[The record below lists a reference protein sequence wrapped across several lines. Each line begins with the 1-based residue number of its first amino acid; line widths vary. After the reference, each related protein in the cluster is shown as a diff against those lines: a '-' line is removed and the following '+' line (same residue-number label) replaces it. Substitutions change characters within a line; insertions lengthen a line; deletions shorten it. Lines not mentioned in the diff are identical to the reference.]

1 MNQALVSSVSL
12 RPRLIIVAGPNGAG
26 KTSITEAVLRHEW
39 MQGCVYVNPD
49 NIARDEFGDWNSPN
63 AIIKAANLAAER
75 REQCLKDK
83 ADLAFETVLSGED
96 KVDFVL
102 RAMDAGYFVRLFF
115 VGTSDP
121 SINAARIARRVMQ
134 GGHEVPIG
142 KIISRYSK
150 SIANCTLL
158 ARSVDRLYVYDNSV
172 DGTSPTLCFRA
183 SSGVLTKQYCEPP
196 VWARQVFDGVAI
208 PHLQILTIPRE

>member
-1 MNQALVSSVSL
+1 LNQTSVSL
-12 RPRLIIVAGPNGAG
+12 RPRLIVVAGPNGAG

-39 MQGCVYVNPD
+39 MQGCVYINPD
-49 NIARDEFGDWNSPN
+49 NIARDEFGDWNSPE
-63 AIIKAANLAAER
+63 AVIKAANLAAER
-75 REQCLKDK
+75 REQCLKDRK
-83 ADLAFETVLSGED
+83 DLAFETVLSGED
-96 KVDFVL
+96 KVDFVF

-183 SSGVLTKQYCEPP
+183 SDGALTKQYREPP
-196 VWARQVFDGVAI
+196 VWARQVFDGVVS
-208 PHLQILTIPRE
+208 PE

>member
-1 MNQALVSSVSL
+1 LVSL
-12 RPRLIIVAGPNGAG
+12 RPRLIVVAGPNGAG

-39 MQGCVYVNPD
+39 MQGCVYINPD
-49 NIARDEFGDWNSPN
+49 NIARDEFGDWNSPE
-63 AIIKAANLAAER
+63 AVIKAANLAAER
-75 REQCLKDK
+75 REQCLKERK
-83 ADLAFETVLSGED
+83 DLAFETVLSGED
-96 KVDFVL
+96 KVDFVF

-172 DGTSPTLCFRA
+172 DSASPALCFRA
-183 SSGVLTKQYCEPP
+183 AGGALTKQYQKPP
-196 VWARQVFDGVAI
+196 IWAQ
-208 PHLQILTIPRE
+208 QIFESVTLSA

>member
-1 MNQALVSSVSL
+1 MLSQTLVSL
-12 RPRLIIVAGPNGAG
+12 RPRLIIVAGPNGSG

-39 MQGCVYVNPD
+39 MQGCVYINPD
-49 NIARDEFGDWNSPN
+49 NIARDEFGDWNSRE
-63 AIIKAANLAAER
+63 AVISAANLAAER

-83 ADLAFETVLSGED
+83 VDLAFETVLSGED

-142 KIISRYSK
+142 KIVSRYGK
-150 SIANCTLL
+150 SIANCAQL
-158 ARSVDRLYVYDNSV
+158 AQVVDRLYVYDNSQ
-172 DGTSPTLCFRA
+172 DGLSPALCFRA
-183 SSGVLTKQYCEPP
+183 ASGHLSKQYVAVPA
-196 VWARQVFDGVAI
+196 WASDIFSRVIQ
-208 PHLQILTIPRE
+208 PTSPT

>member
-1 MNQALVSSVSL
+1 MLNQTLVSL
-12 RPRLIIVAGPNGAG
+12 RPRLIIVAGPNGSG

-39 MQGCVYVNPD
+39 MQGCVYINPD
-49 NIARDEFGDWNSPN
+49 NIAHDEFGDWNSRD
-63 AIIKAANLAAER
+63 AVISAANLAAER
-75 REQCLKDK
+75 REQCLRDK

-142 KIISRYSK
+142 KIVSRFGK
-150 SIANCTLL
+150 SIANCAQL
-158 ARSVDRLYVYDNSV
+158 AQVVDRLYVYDNSQ
-172 DGTSPTLCFRA
+172 DGLSPALCFRVT
-183 SSGVLTKQYCEPP
+183 SGHLTKQYVTVPA
-196 VWARQVFDGVAI
+196 WASNIFSRVIQ
-208 PHLQILTIPRE
+208 TSSST

>member
-1 MNQALVSSVSL
+1 LVSL
-12 RPRLIIVAGPNGAG
+12 RPRLIVVAGPNGAG

-39 MQGCVYVNPD
+39 MQGCVYINPD
-49 NIARDEFGDWNSPN
+49 NIARDEFGDWNSPE
-63 AIIKAANLAAER
+63 AVIKAANLAAER
-75 REQCLKDK
+75 REQCLKERK
-83 ADLAFETVLSGED
+83 DLAFETVLSGKD
-96 KVDFVL
+96 KVDFVF
-102 RAMDAGYFVRLFF
+102 RAMDSGYFVRFFF

-121 SINAARIARRVMQ
+121 SINAARIVRRVMQ

-172 DGTSPTLCFRA
+172 DDASPRLCFRA
-183 SSGVLTKQYCEPP
+183 TKGVLSKRYSETPE
-196 VWARQVFDGVAI
+196 WARLIESLASK
-208 PHLQILTIPRE
+208 